1 MEHRIFGQF
10 EVRREELLLELFDV
24 SALVVALHA
33 LRCIQND
40 ESMWRFKT
48 RGNARILFIQLREQ
62 LCQQRI

>member
-40 ESMWRFKT
+40 ESM
-48 RGNARILFIQLREQ
+48 
-62 LCQQRI
+62 